1 MATETVILDCARIED
16 TGLYAV
22 ELIAR
27 ATLEARHAGR
37 ELVVRNPSNE
47 LLELLDLVGLSAY
60 LAVEVKRQ
68 PE

>member
-1 MATETVILDCARIED
+1 MATETVILDCARID
-16 TGLYAV
+16 DRGLAAV
-22 ELIAR
+22 ERIAR
-27 ATLEARHAGR
+27 AALDARHAGH
-37 ELVVRNPSNE
+37 ELLVRNPSNE